1 MVSLLNRLFGRRRG
15 DERADMAFYAA
26 VVEQARQPGFY
37 EALGVPDTLDGRFEL
52 IALHVFLVMRRLK
65 GQGAGADLR
74 ARRLYEVMIDEFD
87 TSLREM
93 GAGDT
98 GIGRRVTTMLRGMH
112 GRIIAYDQALADAD
126 PRHLEVTLDNN
137 LYGTV
142 RAVDPAHLSA
152 MADYA
157 RGTAAALEALPVE
170 RIVGGE
176 LRFAAVPTGATTD
189 VPGC

>member
-1 MVSLLNRLFGRRRG
+1 MVSLLDRLFGRRRG

-26 VVEQARQPGFY
+26 VVTQARQPGFY
-37 EALGVPDTLDGRFEL
+37 ADLRVPDTLDGRFEL

-65 GQGAGADLR
+65 GQGATADQR

-98 GIGRRVTTMLRGMH
+98 GIGRRVKTMLRGMH
-112 GRIIAYDQALADAD
+112 GRIIAYDKALADPD
-126 PRHLEVTLDNN
+126 PRHLEVALDNN

-142 RAVDPAHLSA
+142 RAVDPAHLAA
-152 MADYA
+152 MAGYA
-157 RGTAAALEALPVE
+157 RATAAALEALPVE
-170 RIVGGE
+170 RIVDGE
-176 LRFAAVPTGATTD
+176 LRFVPVPAGAMTG
-189 VPGC
+189 VSGC

>member
-1 MVSLLNRLFGRRRG
+1 MVSLLDRLLGRRRG
-15 DERADMAFYAA
+15 DERVDIAFYAA
-26 VVEQARQPGFY
+26 VVAQARQPGFY
-37 EALGVPDTLDGRFEL
+37 AALGVPDTLDGRFEL
-52 IALHVFLVMRRLK
+52 IALHVVLVMRRLK
-65 GQGAGADLR
+65 GQGEAADRR

-126 PRHLEVTLDNN
+126 PRHLEVALDNN

-142 RAVDPAHLSA
+142 RAVDPAHLAA
-152 MADYA
+152 MAAYA
-157 RGTAAALEALPVE
+157 RATAAALESVPVE

-176 LRFAAVPTGATTD
+176 LRFAPVPAGATTD
-189 VPGC
+189 GAGG